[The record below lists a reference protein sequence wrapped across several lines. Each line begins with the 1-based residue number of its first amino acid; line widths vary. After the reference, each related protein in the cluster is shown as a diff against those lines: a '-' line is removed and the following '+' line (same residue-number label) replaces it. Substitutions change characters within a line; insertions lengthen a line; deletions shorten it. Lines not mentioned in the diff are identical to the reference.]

1 MDLALP
7 NNQMLLLLFS
17 FLAPETTLLS
27 GHDLFLATALQSKVI
42 YVIGFKLLRSKYVL
56 SMYLF
61 VRFSSLKRFFYSH
74 LISTEFI
81 DIHDH
86 IMYKNEC

>member
-42 YVIGFKLLRSKYVL
+42 YVIGFEL
-56 SMYLF
+56 
-61 VRFSSLKRFFYSH
+61 
-74 LISTEFI
+74 
-81 DIHDH
+81 
-86 IMYKNEC
+86 